1 MFFKQTAYNLD
12 HFRSEI
18 KSSKYLNV
26 KKKILQEVEV
36 RSYGFIEDIFDENL
50 NEIMEIS
57 KTLKKFEQVLFLGTG
72 GSSLGGKTLVSV
84 KKNFFSQDNSPKIYF
99 LENVDENSIGKLIN
113 KINIDTTAV
122 VAISKSGETIE
133 TISQFFFV
141 KNFMKNVKNYKEKFF
156 IVTENKKSSLK
167 KIQETEGFKFYEHKK
182 NIGGRFSIFSLVG
195 LLPASL
201 IDFDVNSFKKGGI
214 SFLQNLLDENYKV
227 FDEYFFPSLCMIL
240 LSKENHNISVFMPY
254 IDRLNELALW
264 YRQLWAESIGK
275 EKKSITALNALG
287 TVDQH
292 SQLQLFLD
300 GPNDKFFTFIGKK
313 KNEDKHLLDCSYGN
327 KIFNSLHKKSLDQI
341 LFAEMKATI
350 ETLKKKKLPLRYI
363 ELNDVKE
370 MELGA
375 LVMFLFIETIFC
387 CYLIDVNPFD
397 QPAVEEGKILTK
409 KILENE

>member
-1 MFFKQTAYNLD
+1 
-12 HFRSEI
+12 
-18 KSSKYLNV
+18 
-26 KKKILQEVEV
+26 
-36 RSYGFIEDIFDENL
+36 
-50 NEIMEIS
+50 
-57 KTLKKFEQVLFLGTG
+57 
-72 GSSLGGKTLVSV
+72 
-84 KKNFFSQDNSPKIYF
+84 
-99 LENVDENSIGKLIN
+99 
-113 KINIDTTAV
+113 
-122 VAISKSGETIE
+122 
-133 TISQFFFV
+133 
-141 KNFMKNVKNYKEKFF
+141 
-156 IVTENKKSSLK
+156 
-167 KIQETEGFKFYEHKK
+167 
-182 NIGGRFSIFSLVG
+182 
-195 LLPASL
+195 
-201 IDFDVNSFKKGGI
+201 
-214 SFLQNLLDENYKV
+214 
-227 FDEYFFPSLCMIL
+227 
-240 LSKENHNISVFMPY
+240 MPY

-275 EKKSITALNALG
+275 EKKGITALNALG